1 MHKNVIKKMCFTLQL
16 MIHWTLQSESAPEG
30 TLEVTPKDTL
40 EISFELQLWL
50 HLVMQAL
57 IHKCVQNGS
66 SNDGPDGVC

>member
-1 MHKNVIKKMCFTLQL
+1 MFYVAVDDPLDIAIK
-16 MIHWTLQSESAPEG
+16 SAPEG

-66 SNDGPDGVC
+66 SNDGPDEVC